1 MIGFV
6 ITGHGSFPE
15 GVLQSVELITGEVAQ
30 IKTITFQTDTDKL
43 HNDLDAA
50 IDEVNTG
57 DGVVCFADLAGG
69 TPFNVCSQI
78 AVNKDNV
85 RVVGGTNSP
94 MLLSGVFQR
103 ESTVN
108 DFVEN
113 VIQEGKNNIKA
124 FEMNA
129 EKKDRFE
136 SDSDGI

>member
-1 MIGFV
+1 
-6 ITGHGSFPE
+6 
-15 GVLQSVELITGEVAQ
+15 VELITGEVAQ

-69 TPFNVCSQI
+69 TAFNVCSQI

-94 MLLSGVFQR
+94 MRLSGVFQV

-108 DFVEN
+108 NEFEN
-113 VIQEGKNNIKA
+113 GMQEGKNNMNA
-124 FEMNA
+124 LEMDA
-129 EKKDRFE
+129 EKKDRSV
-136 SDSDGI
+136 SDSDGM